1 MLDILWCVTKF
12 LPLLYKIV
20 MVIFNH
26 SIIKLLWSFFVRLAD
41 DHHMPPSTSIRLSF
55 ASPCR
60 LPDFPLPLNPSS
72 LTDMPPPTLLACD
85 SGHAPTAP
93 PHGLPSLGLTI
104 IPRPPMSNHHHH
116 GRPATWRRLHHCITL
131 STESASTPLM
141 SFGD

>member
-60 LPDFPLPLNPSS
+60 LPDFPLRLNPSS

-104 IPRPPMSNHHHH
+104 IPRPPLCPTTITTGDRRH
-116 GRPATWRRLHHCITL
+116 GDVSIIASHYLLKVHLRP
-131 STESASTPLM
+131 
-141 SFGD
+141 